1 MTLIM
6 NKILKLSVDDR
17 MQIANQ
23 IWQSIPKEKVSPPIS
38 EEVKTLLTSRL
49 NKYKEN
55 PNFGISLEEY
65 KQRIKSKIEVHRKNR
80 TRRAK

>member
-1 MTLIM
+1 M
-6 NKILKLSVDDR
+6 NVTMNEILKLSVSDR
-17 MQIANQ
+17 LNIANQ
-23 IWQSIPKEKVSPPIS
+23 IWKSLPKEKVSPPIS

-49 NKYKEN
+49 NKFKEN
-55 PNFGISLEEY
+55 PNLGISLEES

>member
-1 MTLIM
+1 M

-55 PNFGISLEEY
+55 PNFGISLEES